1 MNEWYVLPKHSKS
14 YDEPNDGLTQK
25 ECKRIRIV
33 KEVLGQHAPFE
44 ESDVV
49 LKAHKYEVQ
58 REKGIGCLENEQ
70 GKCDQNLVW
79 ISLAYCSVEMKK
91 KMDVKILDL

>member
-1 MNEWYVLPKHSKS
+1 MNEWDVRLKHSKS
-14 YDEPNDGLTQK
+14 YDKPNDRLIQK

-49 LKAHKYEVQ
+49 
-58 REKGIGCLENEQ
+58 
-70 GKCDQNLVW
+70 
-79 ISLAYCSVEMKK
+79 
-91 KMDVKILDL
+91 